1 MYQRADFDPVKIL
14 KEMKEQE
21 IEADITTFNTL
32 MNISVE
38 HGNFGQTL
46 EIFELLK
53 GKNNLS
59 ANNITYNVLLKQL
72 VHQSMKNNEEED
84 NL

>member
-1 MYQRADFDPVKIL
+1 
-14 KEMKEQE
+14 
-21 IEADITTFNTL
+21 

-59 ANNITYNVLLKQL
+59 ANNITYNVLLK
-72 VHQSMKNNEEED
+72 
-84 NL
+84 